1 MYAYSSNLQ
10 GMVEHLN
17 AVNER
22 RSRDNS
28 FSTSHDDSL
37 GAGAGGRRELD
48 DLDIIAEIENDETG
62 MV

>member
-1 MYAYSSNLQ
+1 
-10 GMVEHLN
+10 MVEHLN